1 MKTFNAGTI
10 RNMAEDY
17 TSKVI
22 LAAMA
27 ALCIRFI
34 RRYMAV
40 CLWFYTI
47 TAQPL
52 FNHAYVR
59 KRVIHLSV
67 HDRKDALFTK
77 NPNSR
82 AGLFGQMETTAPR
95 AQRFPA
101 RPA

>member
-1 MKTFNAGTI
+1 MKTFDAATI
-10 RNMAEDY
+10 RDMAEDY
-17 TSKVI
+17 ASKVM
-22 LAAMA
+22 LSAMA

-34 RRYMAV
+34 RRYMAA

-47 TAQPL
+47 AIQPL

-59 KRVIHLSV
+59 KRVIHTNT

-82 AGLFGQMETTAPR
+82 AGLFGQMETAVLR
-95 AQRFPA
+95 VQKFPVRSA
-101 RPA
+101 

>member
-1 MKTFNAGTI
+1 MKTFDAATI
-10 RNMAEDY
+10 RDMAEDY
-17 TSKVI
+17 NSKVM

-34 RRYMAV
+34 RRYMAA

-47 TAQPL
+47 NIRPL

-59 KRVIHLSV
+59 KRITHTSV

-82 AGLFGQMETTAPR
+82 AGLFGQMETAAPR
-95 AQRFPA
+95 VQKFPV

>member
-1 MKTFNAGTI
+1 MKTFDAATI
-10 RNMAEDY
+10 RDMAEDY
-17 TSKVI
+17 NSKVM

-27 ALCIRFI
+27 ALCICFI
-34 RRYMAV
+34 RRYLAA

-47 TAQPL
+47 NIRPF

-59 KRVIHLSV
+59 KRIAHTST

-82 AGLFGQMETTAPR
+82 AGLFGQMET
-95 AQRFPA
+95 
-101 RPA
+101 

>member
-1 MKTFNAGTI
+1 MKTFDAATI
-10 RNMAEDY
+10 RDMAEDY
-17 TSKVI
+17 NSKVM

-34 RRYMAV
+34 RRYMAA

-47 TAQPL
+47 NIRPL

-59 KRVIHLSV
+59 KRVTYTSV
-67 HDRKDALFTK
+67 HDRKEAVFTK

-82 AGLFGQMETTAPR
+82 AGLFGQMENSSTQGAT
-95 AQRFPA
+95 FPV

>member
-1 MKTFNAGTI
+1 MKTFDAATI
-10 RNMAEDY
+10 RDMAEDY
-17 TSKVI
+17 NSKVM

-27 ALCIRFI
+27 ALFIRFI
-34 RRYMAV
+34 RRYMAG

-47 TAQPL
+47 NIRPL

-59 KRVIHLSV
+59 KRITHTSV

-82 AGLFGQMETTAPR
+82 AGLFGQMET
-95 AQRFPA
+95 
-101 RPA
+101 

>member
-1 MKTFNAGTI
+1 MKTFDAATI
-10 RNMAEDY
+10 RDMAEDY
-17 TSKVI
+17 NSKVM

-34 RRYMAV
+34 RRYMAA
-40 CLWFYTI
+40 CLWFYPI
-47 TAQPL
+47 SIRPL

-59 KRVIHLSV
+59 KRITHTSV

-77 NPNSR
+77 TPNSR
-82 AGLFGQMETTAPR
+82 AGLFGQMETAAPR
-95 AQRFPA
+95 VQKFPV

>member
-1 MKTFNAGTI
+1 MKTFDAATI
-10 RNMAEDY
+10 RDMAEDY
-17 TSKVI
+17 NSKVM

-34 RRYMAV
+34 RRYMAA

-47 TAQPL
+47 NIRPL
-52 FNHAYVR
+52 LNHAYVR
-59 KRVIHLSV
+59 KRVIPISV

-82 AGLFGQMETTAPR
+82 AGLFGQMET
-95 AQRFPA
+95 
-101 RPA
+101 

>member
-1 MKTFNAGTI
+1 MKTFDAVTI
-10 RNMAEDY
+10 RDMAEDY
-17 TSKVI
+17 NSKVM

-34 RRYMAV
+34 QRYMAA

-47 TAQPL
+47 NIRPL

-59 KRVIHLSV
+59 KRITHTSV

-82 AGLFGQMETTAPR
+82 AGLFGQMET
-95 AQRFPA
+95 
-101 RPA
+101 

>member
-1 MKTFNAGTI
+1 MKTFDAATI
-10 RNMAEDY
+10 RDMAEDY
-17 TSKVI
+17 NSKVM

-34 RRYMAV
+34 RRYMAA

-47 TAQPL
+47 NIRPL

-59 KRVIHLSV
+59 KRVIQASA
-67 HDRKDALFTK
+67 HDRKEALFTK

-82 AGLFGQMETTAPR
+82 AGLFGQMETKHPGR
-95 AQRFPA
+95 KSFR
-101 RPA
+101 

>member
-1 MKTFNAGTI
+1 MKTFDAATI
-10 RNMAEDY
+10 RDMAEDY
-17 TSKVI
+17 NSKVM

-34 RRYMAV
+34 RRYMAA

-47 TAQPL
+47 NIWPL

-59 KRVIHLSV
+59 KRITHTSV

-77 NPNSR
+77 YPNSR
-82 AGLFGQMETTAPR
+82 AGLFGQMETAAPG
-95 AQRFPA
+95 AQKFPV